1 MDSILR
7 RHCGVSCASGRAP
20 SFRGYVHGHEQR
32 NDQGNGRD
40 KEDARTPRQDYVR
53 DAGGIML
60 TLLSTL
66 VSFLMG
72 GLPKILDFFQ
82 DKQDKSHELKL
93 AQMQTE
99 RELQLAAAGYVA
111 QQQIEAIRL
120 DEIKTETSSAEK
132 VSLIDAQKAE
142 MSAIY
147 AHDMSLNEGTSQW
160 MKDFRASVRPVITYG
175 FFFLLV
181 GIDGVLAYKGL
192 TSGVEFNALADQLW
206 DNETQALFASIIA
219 FHFGGRAFGK

>member
-1 MDSILR
+1 
-7 RHCGVSCASGRAP
+7 
-20 SFRGYVHGHEQR
+20 
-32 NDQGNGRD
+32 
-40 KEDARTPRQDYVR
+40 
-53 DAGGIML
+53 ML

-82 DKQDKSHELKL
+82 DRQDKSHELKL

-111 QQQIEAIRL
+111 QQQIEAIKL
-120 DEIKTETSSAEK
+120 DEIRTQTASAEK
-132 VSLIDAQKAE
+132 VSLIDAQSAE

-147 AHDMSLNEGTSQW
+147 AHDTALSEGTSKW

-206 DNETQALFASIIA
+206 DDETQALFAAIIS

>member
-1 MDSILR
+1 
-7 RHCGVSCASGRAP
+7 
-20 SFRGYVHGHEQR
+20 
-32 NDQGNGRD
+32 
-40 KEDARTPRQDYVR
+40 
-53 DAGGIML
+53 ML
-60 TLLSTL
+60 TIFSTL

-82 DKQDKSHELKL
+82 DKADKGHELKL

-99 RELQLAAAGYVA
+99 RELQMAAAGYVA
-111 QQQIEAIRL
+111 QQQIEAIKL
-120 DEIKTETSSAEK
+120 DEIRTQTASDEK

-142 MSAIY
+142 MNAIY
-147 AHDMSLNEGTSQW
+147 AHDMSLNEGTSKW
-160 MKDFRASVRPVITYG
+160 MKDLRASVRPVITYG

-192 TSGVEFNALADQLW
+192 TSGVDFVQLADQLW

>member
-1 MDSILR
+1 
-7 RHCGVSCASGRAP
+7 
-20 SFRGYVHGHEQR
+20 
-32 NDQGNGRD
+32 
-40 KEDARTPRQDYVR
+40 
-53 DAGGIML
+53 ML

-142 MSAIY
+142 MNAIY

-160 MKDFRASVRPVITYG
+160 MKDFRASVRPVVTYG

-192 TSGVEFNALADQLW
+192 TSGVDFNVLADQLW

-219 FHFGGRAFGK
+219 FHVGGRAFGK

>member
-1 MDSILR
+1 
-7 RHCGVSCASGRAP
+7 
-20 SFRGYVHGHEQR
+20 
-32 NDQGNGRD
+32 
-40 KEDARTPRQDYVR
+40 
-53 DAGGIML
+53 ML
-60 TLLSTL
+60 TIFSTL

-82 DKQDKSHELKL
+82 DKADKGHELKL

-111 QQQIEAIRL
+111 QQHIEEIKL
-120 DEIKTETSSAEK
+120 DEIRTQTQSAEK

-142 MSAIY
+142 MNAIY
-147 AHDMSLNEGTSQW
+147 AHDTSLNEGTSQW
-160 MKDFRASVRPVITYG
+160 MKDLRASVRPVITYG

-181 GIDGVLAYKGL
+181 AIDATLAYKGL
-192 TSGVEFNALADQLW
+192 TSGVDFVQLADQLW

>member
-1 MDSILR
+1 
-7 RHCGVSCASGRAP
+7 
-20 SFRGYVHGHEQR
+20 
-32 NDQGNGRD
+32 
-40 KEDARTPRQDYVR
+40 
-53 DAGGIML
+53 ML

-72 GLPKILDFFQ
+72 GLPKILDLFQ
-82 DKQDKSHELKL
+82 DRADKSHELKL

-111 QQQIEAIRL
+111 QQQIEAIKL
-120 DEIKTETSSAEK
+120 DEIKTQTASAEK
-132 VSLIDAQKAE
+132 VSLIDAQQAE

-147 AHDMSLNEGTSQW
+147 AHDMSLNEGTSTW

-181 GIDGVLAYKGL
+181 GIDAVLAYKGL
-192 TSGVEFNALADQLW
+192 TTGVDFVLLADQLW
-206 DNETQALFASIIA
+206 DTETQALFASIIA